1 MTLEATRKAVQRNR
15 ARLAW
20 LGPAVVVG
28 GLSPVLLLVLDA
40 RSGALGANPVQQA
53 LLQTGLLTLSTLVLS
68 LACTPLR
75 RLTGWTWPARIRKAL
90 GLLAGLYAGLHFLV
104 YLYDQGFSLAVVL
117 NDVTKRPYI
126 TVGFTAL
133 LILAALA
140 LTSTKGALRR
150 MGFVR
155 WNRLHQL
162 VYLAVSL
169 GLLHYWWS
177 VKKDHTSPLAY
188 ILVVAA
194 LFAVR
199 LFWKPG
205 RKAAKAR

>member
-1 MTLEATRKAVQRNR
+1 MSLEASRKVVQRRR
-15 ARLAW
+15 AGLRW

-28 GLSPVLLLVLDA
+28 GLLPLVGLLADA
-40 RSGALGANPVQQA
+40 RSGALGANPLQQA

-75 RLTGWTWPARIRKAL
+75 RVTGWTWPARIRKAL

-104 YLYDQGFSLAVVL
+104 YLYDQGFSASVVL
-117 NDVTKRPYI
+117 TDVTKRPYI
-126 TVGFTAL
+126 TVGFSAL
-133 LILAALA
+133 LILATLA
-140 LTSTKGALRR
+140 FTSTKGAVRR
-150 MGFVR
+150 LGFAR
-155 WNRLHQL
+155 WTRLHQL

-177 VKKDHTSPLAY
+177 VKKDHSSPLAY
-188 ILVVAA
+188 ILVVAG

-199 LFWKPG
+199 LFWRRGK
-205 RKAAKAR
+205 KAPVAR